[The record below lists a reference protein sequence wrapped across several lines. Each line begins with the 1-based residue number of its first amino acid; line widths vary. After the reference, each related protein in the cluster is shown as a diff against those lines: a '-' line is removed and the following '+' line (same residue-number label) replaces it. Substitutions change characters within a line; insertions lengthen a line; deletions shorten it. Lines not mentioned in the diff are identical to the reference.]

1 LKDCINMAA
10 LMLENIEVKTDIL
23 SDEKYKYLF
32 SVEEVNKLV
41 NEGIP
46 FRDAYKKIGLDIEA
60 GQFSYSTNVHHTH
73 EGSMG
78 NLMNEK
84 TAINMKAAIDSFHFE
99 KYHAAIS
106 QLLA

>member
-1 LKDCINMAA
+1 
-10 LMLENIEVKTDIL
+10 MLSNIEIKRDIL

-46 FRDAYKKIGLDIEA
+46 FRDAYKKIGSNIEKDT
-60 GQFSYSTNVHHTH
+60 FVYTTELHHTH

-78 NLMNEK
+78 NLMNDK
-84 TAINMKAAIDSFHFE
+84 IAANMNAAVEDFQFI
-99 KYHAAIS
+99 KYHKAIEK
-106 QLLA
+106 LLSE